1 MLFFP
6 FSEDEFQTLQNN
18 FLEKYYHEFDDS
30 EENKFIY
37 TDIHQE
43 YVSIIYLLYI
53 LLNSNL
59 LSVLQPNDFK
69 PLHSC

>member
-37 TDIHQE
+37 RTNKGQNKITTMMM
-43 YVSIIYLLYI
+43 I
-53 LLNSNL
+53 
-59 LSVLQPNDFK
+59 K
-69 PLHSC
+69 

>member
-43 YVSIIYLLYI
+43 YVSIIY
-53 LLNSNL
+53 
-59 LSVLQPNDFK
+59 
-69 PLHSC
+69 C